1 MMFMHDHPAA
11 FNFPKPDGQSKIQRC
26 PLHFLCWLYALHMR
40 KGERDIISC
49 NNLQPFDI
57 ERNRVGLAGIKQL
70 PSAFIGSESPR
81 DSNGGGTSNIR
92 KSGEWFARTSG
103 IFFARTAAAHR
114 SSKSLTALSF
124 IRDNRVEPSFSLGVT
139 AAR

>member
-1 MMFMHDHPAA
+1 
-11 FNFPKPDGQSKIQRC
+11 
-26 PLHFLCWLYALHMR
+26 MR

-70 PSAFIGSESPR
+70 PSVFIGSESPR
-81 DSNGGGTSNIR
+81 LERGGTSNIR

-103 IFFARTAAAHR
+103 IFFSRTAAAHR

-124 IRDNRVEPSFSLGVT
+124 IRDNRAEPSFSLGVT